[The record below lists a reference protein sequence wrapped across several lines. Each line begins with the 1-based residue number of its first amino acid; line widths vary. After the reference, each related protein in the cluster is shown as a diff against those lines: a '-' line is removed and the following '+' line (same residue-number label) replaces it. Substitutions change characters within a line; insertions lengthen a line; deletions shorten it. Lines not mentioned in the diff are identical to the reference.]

1 MLTPRLFL
9 SVLVISEL
17 WTYILARETILA
29 FYGEDPIGAIQRKV
43 YSLGA
48 ASFNNISVDIFSYLN
63 YSQNINKLQSN
74 IENNKRRNIITY
86 TPSNYYTIHF
96 IHLVQ

>member
-29 FYGEDPIGAIQRKV
+29 FYDEDTMGAIQQKV

-48 ASFNNISVDIFSYLN
+48 ASFKNISVDILYKQCQVSSLF
-63 YSQNINKLQSN
+63 
-74 IENNKRRNIITY
+74 IIY
-86 TPSNYYTIHF
+86 NSF
-96 IHLVQ
+96 